1 MGNFFYYH
9 YHNWDAEKI
18 EKGLRWKQRREKVG
32 GGGNGGERENKGRE
46 RLMCFW
52 EGYWQREK
60 VRNERGVNPG

>member
-18 EKGLRWKQRREKVG
+18 EKGLRWKQQREKVG
-32 GGGNGGERENKGRE
+32 GDGNGGERENKGRE

-52 EGYWQREK
+52 EGY
-60 VRNERGVNPG
+60 